1 MNFEWHARKAAANLK
16 KHGVSFEEAMTVF
29 GDHYST
35 TFPDP
40 DHSRGEERYL
50 IIGFSKKER
59 VLVIS
64 HTHRGETIR
73 LISARSATRRER
85 NFYEDG
91 KEQRIE

>member
-29 GDHYST
+29 GDNYST

-40 DHSRGEERYL
+40 DHSRGEERHL